1 MNNILTTQDSGTGSQ
16 DIQKSQIYYS
26 PYPRKSLSL
35 KKSSFISG
43 SQLKNMNQSAIQFTT
58 TNPTNATKDIQQNEI
73 GQQRNFNFKKSMTE
87 KVVEEALQDLSDA
100 IRLNQ
105 SLVRQQSL
113 VNHSTSF
120 ISMSEQDKIQLRKN
134 RIQHQINGLLIQQYS
149 RTDPLTIKI
158 YSIKSKQLPYL
169 LEIKEIHDN
178 KRFQEDQEVF
188 LTYDHISNYYYNMK
202 IYIVE
207 KGSDDAILFAID
219 NSFFLFETNYEQAK
233 ENKIKVFCLE
243 NVDRNQLNI
252 FVLQKTSPILN
263 NDSDENSDSS
273 EDELQNEN
281 NSIQKQQQNKSNLNQ
296 NENQTEQSKNKN
308 QHGKKQRLNM
318 SYTRIQ
324 EEKIQKTVKKYIKIA
339 RAYSFL
345 GQPEMAINY
354 YNRIFNNKNI
364 NKFNVSEVD
373 ALEELMFFLEDME
386 KEAEAIK
393 KADRLLEIYAKL
405 GNIEKLKQII
415 FFKGNLS
422 IKLGDF
428 KTAEKEY
435 CKLLEYL
442 NLEDGDE
449 ISYFTAIAYGKLADI
464 QFIIANYE
472 KCLELLNDK
481 YNTLKDIY
489 RQQDLPQI
497 QEINDDED
505 EYQQFER
512 NSYESQKCNQQLNDS
527 TNNYTNQQSEV
538 REDYQDY
545 NDSEYKRFQ
554 VIEKKFL
561 QIKEQEQNNQL
572 EDDYE
577 IEYLEGDGKSQ
588 SKNQDNQNTQNRY
601 MRQFEEFEEEE
612 QEQFSIQQS
621 EESDLKYTDIKNIV
635 EQKMQQQSE
644 MEQSPMLKNSQ
655 KLQQNQQ
662 NTQTLFY
669 HSCQQSMMNTEILS
683 FHQKILKELWDCS
696 MQIADVYFQ
705 QEDIQFSIN
714 YYSKSLEF
722 AEKLFGKDSLQVA
735 QLYESIGLV
744 CLENMDFD
752 ESLDAFQK
760 SLAIKQKICCQNHP
774 QLAFSYS
781 YLGCL
786 YAKFH
791 MYKQA
796 KEEYQKSLSIYQH
809 KFKKFKKELSE
820 TYNNIANIHLNEAEI
835 ELAVQSYEKALEL
848 FNQLQNEIPTLHFA
862 QIYENLGIA
871 YYQLGQFKKAQQYF
885 QDSENKFLI
894 LYDENHHSVARVKNW
909 QKTNQ
914 DRMENSKIQSS

>member
-1 MNNILTTQDSGTGSQ
+1 MNNQLTQQVQESQ

-35 KKSSFISG
+35 KKGSFLNASS
-43 SQLKNMNQSAIQFTT
+43 LKNANQSAIQFTT
-58 TNPTNATKDIQQNEI
+58 TNPTNGNQDNQQNEI
-73 GQQRNFNFKKSMTE
+73 DQQVRNSNFKKSMTE
-87 KVVEEALQDLSDA
+87 KVVEEAIQDLSDA
-100 IRLNQ
+100 VRLHQ
-105 SLVRQQSL
+105 SLIKQQSL
-113 VNHSTSF
+113 VNRSSSF
-120 ISMSEQDKIQLRKN
+120 LSMSEQDRIQLRKS
-134 RIQHQINGLLIQQYS
+134 RIQHQANGLLIQQYS
-149 RTDPLTIKI
+149 RTEPLTIKI
-158 YSIKSKQLPYL
+158 YPIKSEQLPYL

-178 KRFQEDQEVF
+178 KKFQEDQEVF
-188 LTYDHISNYYYNMK
+188 LAYDHISNYYFNMK

-219 NSFFLFETNYEQAK
+219 NSFFLFEINNEQAK
-233 ENKIKVFCLE
+233 ENKVKVFCLE
-243 NVDRNQLNI
+243 NVERNQLNI
-252 FVLQKTSPILN
+252 FVLQKTSPTLN
-263 NDSDENSDSS
+263 FDSDENDGSSD
-273 EDELQNEN
+273 DELQNEN
-281 NSIQKQQQNKSNLNQ
+281 NSILKKQENQNNLNQ
-296 NENQTEQSKNKN
+296 KQNQTDQSKNQN
-308 QHGKKQRLNM
+308 YHGKKQKLNM

-345 GQPEMAINY
+345 GQPQMAINY

-386 KEAEAIK
+386 KEDEAIK
-393 KADRLLEIYAKL
+393 KADRLLEIYGKL
-405 GNIEKLKQII
+405 GNIDKLKQII

-428 KTAEKEY
+428 KTAEREY
-435 CKLLEYL
+435 CKLLECL

-449 ISYFTAIAYGKLADI
+449 ISYFTGITYGKLADI

-512 NSYESQKCNQQLNDS
+512 NSYESQKYNQQLYDS
-527 TNNYTNQQSEV
+527 TNNQTQQQSEV
-538 REDYQDY
+538 KEDFQDY
-545 NDSEYKRFQ
+545 NDQEYKRFQ
-554 VIEKKFL
+554 VIEKNFL
-561 QIKEQEQNNQL
+561 QIKEQEKNNQL
-572 EDDYE
+572 EDEYE
-577 IEYLEGDGKSQ
+577 IEYLESDGKSQ
-588 SKNQDNQNTQNRY
+588 QKNQDNQNTQNRY
-601 MRQFEEFEEEE
+601 MKQFEQFEEDEL
-612 QEQFSIQQS
+612 EQFSISKS
-621 EESDLKYTDIKNIV
+621 EESDLQYTDIKNIV
-635 EQKMQQQSE
+635 EQKMLQQSE
-644 MEQSPMLKNSQ
+644 VDQSPMLKNTF

-662 NTQTLFY
+662 NSQTAVY

-696 MQIADVYFQ
+696 MKIADVHFQ
-705 QEDIQFSIN
+705 QEDIQYSIN
-714 YYSKSLEF
+714 YYCKSLEY

-735 QLYESIGLV
+735 QLQESIGLV

-796 KEEYQKSLSIYQH
+796 KEEYLKSLSIYQH
-809 KFKKFKKELSE
+809 KSQKYKKELSE

-835 ELAVQSYEKALEL
+835 QLAVSSYEKALDL
-848 FNQLQNEIPTLHFA
+848 FNQLQDEIPTLHFA

-871 YYQLGQFKKAQQYF
+871 YYQLGQFKKSQVYF
-885 QDSENKFLI
+885 KDSENKFLS
-894 LYDENHHSVARVKNW
+894 LYDENHHSVARVRNW

-914 DRMENSKIQSS
+914 DRMDSSKIQSS